1 MSLWCGRLLITWMHV
16 SKQFAAPCR
25 ITWSPHVPSVIM
37 LARNAA
43 QDEHPSTKWNS
54 SVPSGC
60 KRKMGG
66 NALVHATFQE
76 NASLSTTFKADSST
90 ITKYPSHLEK
100 FSSPRPPYWCPKTI
114 KRLPRLL
121 SIPKQSYEKRTF
133 VSIHLLADGQVSKT
147 LLPRR
152 ALHQSLIRL
161 HPDVQYLTLLYTIF
175 DKKCTPL
182 RFVQEKVWQSKPRLH
197 LSKQWNGERRRKTL
211 CSTGCPK
218 SSFLYFI
225 GLYLVFQYDWTW

>member
-25 ITWSPHVPSVIM
+25 ITWSPHVPSAIM
-37 LARNAA
+37 LARYAA
-43 QDEHPSTKWNS
+43 QDEHPATKWNS
-54 SVPSGC
+54 FVPSGC

-76 NASLSTTFKADSST
+76 NASLSTTFKADNST
-90 ITKYPSHLEK
+90 ITKYP

-161 HPDVQYLTLLYTIF
+161 HPDVQYLTLLYHF
-175 DKKCTPL
+175 
-182 RFVQEKVWQSKPRLH
+182 WQKMYS
-197 LSKQWNGERRRKTL
+197 SSMCSRKSVT
-211 CSTGCPK
+211 K
-218 SSFLYFI
+218 
-225 GLYLVFQYDWTW
+225 